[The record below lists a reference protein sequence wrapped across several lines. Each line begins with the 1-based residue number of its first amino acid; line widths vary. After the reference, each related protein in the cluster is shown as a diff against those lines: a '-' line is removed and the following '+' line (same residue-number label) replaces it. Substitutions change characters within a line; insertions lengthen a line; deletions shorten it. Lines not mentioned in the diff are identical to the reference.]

1 MMKTK
6 RDTPDWSNVLDKLC
20 VIGYYSVYPK
30 WRKKMTVLNEYK
42 KLAEITTIGELFEV
56 IDWDFDG
63 DGLTVTDGEALANAI
78 ADRFPELVNDMPHSV
93 QEIE

>member
-1 MMKTK
+1 
-6 RDTPDWSNVLDKLC
+6 
-20 VIGYYSVYPK
+20 
-30 WRKKMTVLNEYK
+30 MTVLNEYK